1 MVLIITIIT
10 IIAIIKAQIVCNTVA
25 TNATKKLVFFQ
36 FQKKHPIS
44 PHKPLHQKQT
54 NPILLFYLHEGYKE
68 KVKLKK

>member
-36 FQKKHPIS
+36 FQKKAPNIATQAT
-44 PHKPLHQKQT
+44 PPET
-54 NPILLFYLHEGYKE
+54 NKSNSVILPP
-68 KVKLKK
+68 